1 MYEGCF
7 PAGAG
12 DVSLAAGLATRSE
25 WITEITQ
32 RKFLGISFL
41 PPKQNGLAFQFERYI
56 FSYED
61 T

>member
-1 MYEGCF
+1 M
-7 PAGAG
+7 
-12 DVSLAAGLATRSE
+12 SLAAGMATRSE